1 MARKFVVAGHIAKDI
16 HIKIDESDSLPKEFE
31 KLFKVSTPISMIGNV
46 LGKGWSFKKV
56 LNVIERNA
64 IKPISYSYG
73 GRGLNI
79 AYRASL
85 RGALIELIG
94 FFRGRLQ
101 PIPVLLQ
108 RRIQNAHS
116 AGAKND
122 L

>member
-1 MARKFVVAGHIAKDI
+1 MI
-16 HIKIDESDSLPKEFE
+16 SDA
-31 KLFKVSTPISMIGNV
+31 
-46 LGKGWSFKKV
+46 LGKEWAFKDV
-56 LNVIERNA
+56 PSIIEKNA